1 MREFMGYEETLKRGY
16 AVVWGDDAVVTSHK
30 ALKSAETVEIEFAD
44 GRKPITPTT
53 PKKPKQKTPPPD
65 QGSLF

>member
-1 MREFMGYEETLKRGY
+1 MRLSLGYEETLKRGY

-30 ALKSAETVEIEFAD
+30 ALQAAETVEIEFAD
-44 GRKPITPTT
+44 GRKSLTPSTA
-53 PKKPKQKTPPPD
+53 KKPKPKTPPPD